1 MVMRRLSQHLRE
13 QNWTAISIEFVL
25 LVAGVFL
32 GIQVANW
39 NEARVD
45 REREKVFLGQLR
57 DEIAENARS
66 IRHQL
71 DYQQQVVASGRR
83 VLAFLASDGRCS
95 EGCAGLIIDFFHA
108 SQIWG
113 TPYARIRYEE
123 NQRLG
128 FPSDPA
134 ARAAIDAFYAS
145 IAGWDTVTA
154 TLPAYR
160 ERVRGHLTP
169 DASNTLWREC
179 WRATGASFETLVR
192 DCETGI
198 EALDVQA
205 MLATMHADVELTR
218 GLNFWVGQ
226 NLFSLSVVPETL
238 DYADAAFSAID
249 ADLGRP

>member
-1 MVMRRLSQHLRE
+1 MMLRRFAENLRE
-13 QNWTAISIEFVL
+13 QNWTAIIIEFLL
-25 LVAGVFL
+25 LVIGVFL

-45 REREKVFLGQLR
+45 RERERVFLGQLR

-71 DYQQQVVASGRR
+71 DYQQQVVDSGRR

-95 EGCAGLIIDFFHA
+95 EGCAGLIIDVFHA
-108 SQIWG
+108 SQIWA
-113 TPYARIRYEE
+113 TPFVRVRYEE

-128 FPSDPA
+128 FPTDPA
-134 ARAAIDAFYAS
+134 TRAAIDAFYAF
-145 IAGWDTVTA
+145 IDGWDVVSSP
-154 TLPAYR
+154 PAYR

-169 DASNTLWREC
+169 DASDALWRGC
-179 WRATGASFETLVR
+179 WRSTGAGFEILVR
-192 DCETGI
+192 DCESRI

-205 MLATMHADVELTR
+205 MLVAMHADPELMN
-218 GLNFWVGQ
+218 GLNFWLGQ
-226 NLFSLSVVPETL
+226 NLFSLSAMPEAL
-238 DYADAAFSAID
+238 QHADAAFSAID